1 MIIMI
6 LMFEFDVANADDIDD
21 VDDTEY
27 DETHHKHH
35 YQCKALDD
43 VPFLE
48 VYAQVINKP
57 FGA

>member
-1 MIIMI
+1 M
-6 LMFEFDVANADDIDD
+6 ATD

-48 VYAQVINKP
+48 VYAQVIKKTFWSIVP
-57 FGA
+57 SSMKRFPSLIMGT